1 MIVLRI
7 LSILVV
13 IIGVYA
19 ASAAAGIAWRGVERV
34 APIAEVPQKVLRD
47 CIAPNCVDPKVSLTD
62 TEKDQKVESKDQT
75 MASFRLKSGVVV
87 NTCPVFVD
95 GVVISCRAHQ
105 TDSNEARPMEEQKD
119 L

>member
-19 ASAAAGIAWRGVERV
+19 ASAAAGIAWRKVERV
-34 APIAEVPQKVLRD
+34 APIAEIPQKGSRACVG
-47 CIAPNCVDPKVSLTD
+47 PNCVEPKVLLTD
-62 TEKDQKVESKDQT
+62 KENDQKTEAKNQM
-75 MASFRLKSGVVV
+75 MARIKLKSGVVV

-105 TDSNEARPMEEQKD
+105 MDDDETRPMEEEKN